1 MYLVKDLAFTGLEL
15 IGSDRK
21 YLEGMVDEM
30 VDVYEISMLLDFY
43 GQLLT
48 ESQMQC
54 LDLYYNR
61 DLSLAEIAEELEISR
76 QGVHD
81 FIKRGRQSLTE
92 LEAKLGMLAR
102 FREIKSQLE
111 TIQEDLQYLED
122 QKLTGESKRIVSQVE
137 EKLVRIITKL

>member
-1 MYLVKDLAFTGLEL
+1 
-15 IGSDRK
+15 
-21 YLEGMVDEM
+21 M

-48 ESQMQC
+48 ESQLRC
-54 LDLYYNR
+54 LELHYNR
-61 DLSLAEIAEELEISR
+61 DLSLAEIAEELQISR

-81 FIKRGRQSLTE
+81 FIKRGRLALSE
-92 LEAKLGMLAR
+92 YEEKLGMLSR

-111 TIQEDLQYLED
+111 TIQDDLAFLGRNDLPEEGK
-122 QKLTGESKRIVSQVE
+122 KLLSQVE